1 MPPAAADRKPTPVE
15 KTAVVAAEKNMPK
28 IFMTRKHPGFIIA
41 VLSYICGGSSLLI
54 FGVFLW
60 AGNFKLVDFEW
71 SEGKTLLFNTGLSL
85 AFFLQ
90 HSVMVRSSFKENLTK
105 IIPAAYHG
113 AFYSVISGIFLFI
126 VIIFWQAAA
135 PLWEAQGLTRLFLR
149 LLFLLPVAGFFWA
162 VKSLGFF
169 DPFGI
174 QAIFE
179 RDHHTKHHP
188 VKFIVKGPYRW
199 VRHPLYFFILIM
211 IWSYPDLSADRL
223 LFNIMWSVWIII
235 GAILEEKDL
244 ISQFGNTYREYQK
257 FVPML
262 LPYKGIFTGQKIINF
277 K

>member
-1 MPPAAADRKPTPVE
+1 
-15 KTAVVAAEKNMPK
+15 
-28 IFMTRKHPGFIIA
+28 MTRKHPGFIIA
-41 VLSYICGGSSLLI
+41 VLSYISGGASLLV
-54 FGVFLW
+54 FAAFLW
-60 AGNFKLVDFEW
+60 AGNFNLVDFGW
-71 SEGKTLLFNTGLSL
+71 SESKSLMFNASVSIV
-85 AFFLQ
+85 FFLQ
-90 HSVMVRSSFKENLTK
+90 HSVMVRPAFKQHLTK
-105 IIPAAYHG
+105 LVPEAYHG
-113 AFYSVISGIFLFI
+113 TIYSIASGIFLFI

-135 PLWEAQGLTRLFLR
+135 PLWEAQELTRLFMR

-162 VKSLGFF
+162 VKSLVFF

-174 QAIFE
+174 HAIFE
-179 RDHHTKHHP
+179 RDHHIKHHP

-211 IWSYPDLSADRL
+211 IWSCPDLSADRL

-244 ISQFGNTYREYQK
+244 INQFGNTCREYQK

-262 LPYKGIFTGQKIINF
+262 LPYKGIFTGQKIIIF